1 MEKSNNKIYRT
12 SINIYNSKNEILKGK
27 NLDKTNKYNLLNKD
41 EHNPFRKKINQKKL
55 YWIEKKQILIAK
67 HI

>member
-1 MEKSNNKIYRT
+1 MEKSNNELYRT
-12 SINIYNSKNEILKGK
+12 SINIYYSKNEILKGK

-55 YWIEKKQILIAK
+55 Y
-67 HI
+67 